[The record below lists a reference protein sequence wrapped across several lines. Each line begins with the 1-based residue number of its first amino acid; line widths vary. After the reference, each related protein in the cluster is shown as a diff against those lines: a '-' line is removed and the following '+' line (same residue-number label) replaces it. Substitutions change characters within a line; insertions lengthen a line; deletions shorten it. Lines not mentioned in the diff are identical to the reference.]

1 MRRRIARR
9 AFVVAFGMALTAL
22 SACAHKDLMAP
33 CTRDSS
39 VWSFDRAYAAASDCG
54 PLLPVNR

>member
-1 MRRRIARR
+1 MRKRIPRR
-9 AFVVAFGMALTAL
+9 AFVVALGMVLTAL

-39 VWSFDRAYAAASDCG
+39 LWSFGRAYAATSDCG
-54 PLLPVNR
+54 PLLPINR

>member
-1 MRRRIARR
+1 MRNRTVQR
-9 AFVVAFGMALTAL
+9 AFVVAIAMALTLL

-39 VWSFDRAYAAASDCG
+39 VWSFGRAYAAASDCG
-54 PLLPVNR
+54 PLLPINR

>member
-1 MRRRIARR
+1 MRKRIAKR
-9 AFVVAFGMALTAL
+9 AFVVGLGMALSAL

-33 CTRDSS
+33 CTRDSFL
-39 VWSFDRAYAAASDCG
+39 WSFGRAYAAASDCG

>member
-1 MRRRIARR
+1 MRKRVARR
-9 AFVVAFGMALTAL
+9 AFVVSLGMALAAL

-39 VWSFDRAYAAASDCG
+39 SWSFGRAYAAASDCG

>member
-1 MRRRIARR
+1 MRIRIARH
-9 AFVVAFGMALTAL
+9 AIVLAFGMALTTL

-39 VWSFDRAYAAASDCG
+39 VWSFGRAYAAASDCG
-54 PLLPVNR
+54 PLLPINR

>member
-1 MRRRIARR
+1 MRKRIARR
-9 AFVVAFGMALTAL
+9 TLVVTLGMALAAL

-39 VWSFDRAYAAASDCG
+39 SWSLGRAYAAASDCG

>member
-1 MRRRIARR
+1 MRKRIPRCA
-9 AFVVAFGMALTAL
+9 VVIALSVTLTAL

-39 VWSFDRAYAAASDCG
+39 LWSFGRAYAAASDCG
-54 PLLPVNR
+54 PLFPINR

>member
-1 MRRRIARR
+1 MRKRIRR
-9 AFVVAFGMALTAL
+9 AFVVALGIALTTL

-39 VWSFDRAYAAASDCG
+39 WWSFGRAYAAASDCG
-54 PLLPVNR
+54 PLLPINR

>member
-1 MRRRIARR
+1 MSRRIARG
-9 AFVVAFGMALTAL
+9 AFVVALGMTLAAL

-39 VWSFDRAYAAASDCG
+39 LWFFGRAYAAASDCG
-54 PLLPVNR
+54 PLLAINR

>member
-1 MRRRIARR
+1 MKDVLRRTAIVAL
-9 AFVVAFGMALTAL
+9 ALGFVAL

-33 CTRDSS
+33 CYRDTSLW
-39 VWSFDRAYAAASDCG
+39 WSGSALAAASDCG

>member
-1 MRRRIARR
+1 MRKRIARR
-9 AFVVAFGMALTAL
+9 TLVVTLGMALAAL

-39 VWSFDRAYAAASDCG
+39 VWSFGRAYAAASDCG
-54 PLLPVNR
+54 PLLRVYR

>member
-1 MRRRIARR
+1 MRTKIARG
-9 AFVVAFGMALTAL
+9 AIVVTLGMALTAL
-22 SACAHKDLMAP
+22 SACAHKDLVAP

-39 VWSFDRAYAAASDCG
+39 LWAFGRALAAASDCG

>member
-1 MRRRIARR
+1 MRRRIARS
-9 AFVVAFGMALTAL
+9 ALVLALGMTLAAL

-39 VWSFDRAYAAASDCG
+39 EWSFGRAYAAASDCG
-54 PLLPVNR
+54 PLLPINR

>member
-1 MRRRIARR
+1 MRKRIPRR
-9 AFVVAFGMALTAL
+9 AFVVALSMALTAL

-39 VWSFDRAYAAASDCG
+39 LWSFGRAYAAASDCG
-54 PLLPVNR
+54 PLLPVNH

>member
-1 MRRRIARR
+1 MRNRTARRI
-9 AFVVAFGMALTAL
+9 FVIALGMALTTL

-39 VWSFDRAYAAASDCG
+39 LWSFGQAYAAASDCG
-54 PLLPVNR
+54 PLLPINR

>member
-1 MRRRIARR
+1 MSGRIARG
-9 AFVVAFGMALTAL
+9 AFVVALGMAFAAL
-22 SACAHKDLMAP
+22 SACAHRDLMAP

-39 VWSFDRAYAAASDCG
+39 VWSFGRAYAAADDCG